1 METFMQDFLR
11 DTRYGLRLLAR
22 SPVFTIVGVLS
33 LAFGIG
39 ANAAIFHLID
49 VLTLRSLAVVSPHEL
64 VAVRPDGPQAF
75 GSYDGPNAHA
85 TYPLWEQIRAN
96 RPAFSAI
103 FAWGDGQFVVGR
115 GAESR
120 PTRGLWVSGDFF
132 PALGV
137 PAHRGRLFGPA
148 DDSRGCGARSVVV
161 SHAYWQSRLGGNEAA
176 IGSALI
182 LRDQPF
188 TIVGVTPPSFTGLE
202 VGERFDV
209 ALPLCAAALWDTR
222 LDRRDR
228 WWLTIMGRIA
238 PGWTITRANEQL
250 RALSPGVLDATIPP
264 GYDAGLVEGYRAIRF
279 GVVSSAR
286 GVSRLRE
293 AHGTSLSMLLG
304 LTALVLL
311 ITCSNLATLV
321 VARASAREREIAV
334 RLAMGATRRRLVS
347 QLLIESLLMAAAG
360 ALLAVPVALMCGR
373 ALVAFLETPTNPI
386 NLTLTADWRLASFAA
401 AAAALAAVLVGL
413 LPALRL
419 SLVDPIVAM
428 RRASRGLTLD
438 RRRGRLQRALV
449 VVQVAISL
457 VLVFS
462 ALLFVQTFRNLEA
475 VDPGFE
481 QDRTMAVS
489 LLDRSAEELPA
500 EQKVA
505 FQEELTR
512 ALRELPGIAAAASST
527 HVPLS
532 GSIWS
537 HFFRVPGSERRKA
550 SRFAYVGPGYFE
562 TLRIPRR
569 AGRDFEARDTSR
581 SRRVMVVNESFVR
594 GHLAGRTPVGTIVQT
609 AAEPGFPA
617 TSYEIVGVV
626 GDTKYADLRDEDC
639 WCPAK
644 GGSMPPIA
652 YVPIAQN
659 PSPYAWA
666 AVVLRSELPVAAMN
680 DAIARRVEQLR
691 PSIATHVME
700 MKTRVRDRVIG
711 ERIVAWLAGAF
722 GVLAMALVAVGL
734 YGIVAYLAVS
744 RRNEIGIRLSLGAT
758 QAQILRLM
766 LRDNLWLLGGGFAIG
781 FPLAVVAM
789 RSAGALLFGLTPL
802 DGPTAAAAIGLLAS
816 VGLLAGAVPAW
827 RAARIR
833 PDVALRSE

>member
-1 METFMQDFLR
+1 MQDLLR

-22 SPVFTIVGVLS
+22 SPIFTTVGILS
-33 LAFGIG
+33 LALGIG

-49 VLTLRSLAVVSPHEL
+49 ALTLRSLAVVNPHEL
-64 VAVRPDGPQAF
+64 VAVRPGGPQAF
-75 GSYDGPNAHA
+75 GSYDGPNANA
-85 TYPLWEQIRAN
+85 TYPLWEQIRASQS
-96 RPAFSAI
+96 AFSAI
-103 FAWGDGQFVVGR
+103 FAWGDGEFVVGR
-115 GAESR
+115 GSESR
-120 PTRGLWVSGDFF
+120 ATRGLWVSGDFF

-137 PAHRGRLFGPA
+137 PPHRGRLFGAA
-148 DDSRGCGARSVVV
+148 DDSRGCGAKSVVV
-161 SHAYWQSRLGGNEAA
+161 SHAFWQSRLGASESAV
-176 IGSALI
+176 GSALI

-209 ALPLCAAALWDTR
+209 ALPLCAAALWDSR

-238 PGWTITRANEQL
+238 PNLTLAQANEQL

-334 RLAMGATRRRLVS
+334 RVALGAPRRRLVS
-347 QLLIESLLMAAAG
+347 QLLVESLLISAAG
-360 ALLAVPVALMCGR
+360 ALLAMPVALICGR
-373 ALVAFLETPTNPI
+373 VLVAFLETPTNPI
-386 NLTLTADWRLASFAA
+386 NLSLTADWRLASFTA

-438 RRRGRLQRALV
+438 RRRGRLHRALV
-449 VVQVAISL
+449 VTQVAISL
-457 VLVFS
+457 VLIFA

-489 LLDRSAEELPA
+489 FLDRSAEELPA

-512 ALRELPGIAAAASST
+512 ALRELPGVAAAASST
-527 HVPLS
+527 HEPLS
-532 GSIWS
+532 GSMWS
-537 HFFRVPGSERRKA
+537 HFFRVTGAQPTGRRA

-562 TLRIPRR
+562 ALRIPRR
-569 AGRDFEARDTSR
+569 AGRDFEARDTAR

-594 GHLAGRTPVGTIVQT
+594 GHLGGRNPVGTIVQT
-609 AAEPGFPA
+609 VAEPGFPE
-617 TSYEIVGVV
+617 TLYEIVGVV

-644 GGSMPPIA
+644 GRGMPPIA

-659 PSPYAWA
+659 HNPYAWA
-666 AVVLRSELPVAAMN
+666 AVVLRSELPAAAMN

-691 PSIATHVME
+691 PSIATHVTE

-758 QAQILRLM
+758 QAQILRLL
-766 LRDNLWLLGGGFAIG
+766 LRDNLWLLGVGFAIG
-781 FPLAVVAM
+781 CPLAVVAM
-789 RSAGALLFGLTPL
+789 RSADALLFGLTPM
-802 DGPTAAAAIGLLAS
+802 DGPTAVTAIGLLAAA
-816 VGLLAGAVPAW
+816 GLLAGAVPAW

-833 PDVALRSE
+833 PEVALRSE

>member
-1 METFMQDFLR
+1 MQDFLR
-11 DTRYGLRLLAR
+11 DTRHGLRLLAR
-22 SPVFTIVGVLS
+22 SPIFTTVGVLS
-33 LAFGIG
+33 LALGIG

-49 VLTLRSLAVVSPHEL
+49 ALTLRSLAVVNPHEL

-75 GSYDGPNAHA
+75 GSYDGPNANA
-85 TYPLWEQIRAN
+85 TYPLWEEIRASDS
-96 RPAFSAI
+96 AFSAM
-103 FAWGDGQFVVGR
+103 FAWGDDYFVVGR
-115 GAESR
+115 GSESG
-120 PTRGLWVSGDFF
+120 PARGLWVSGDFF

-137 PAHRGRLFGPA
+137 PPHRGRLFGPA
-148 DDSRGCGARSVVV
+148 DDSRGCGAKSVVV
-161 SHAYWQSRLGGNEAA
+161 SYAFWQSRLGGSESA
-176 IGSALI
+176 IGSPLI

-188 TIVGVTPPSFTGLE
+188 TIVGVTPSSFTGLE
-202 VGERFDV
+202 VGERFDI
-209 ALPLCAAALWDTR
+209 ALPLCAAALWDSR

-238 PGWTITRANEQL
+238 PNWTITSANEQL
-250 RALSPGVLDATIPP
+250 RAVSPGVLDATIPP

-279 GVVSSAR
+279 GVVPSAR

-293 AHGTSLSMLLG
+293 AHGPSLSLLLG

-321 VARASAREREIAV
+321 VARASARERETAV
-334 RLAMGATRRRLVS
+334 RIAIGATRRRLVW
-347 QLLIESLLMAAAG
+347 QLLTESLLMAAAG
-360 ALLAVPVALMCGR
+360 AMLAVPVALMCGR

-386 NLTLTADWRLASFAA
+386 HLNLTADWRLAAFVAG
-401 AAAALAAVLVGL
+401 AAALAAVLVGL

-419 SLVDPIVAM
+419 SLVDPIVAI
-428 RRASRGLTLD
+428 RRAARGLSLD

-457 VLVFS
+457 VLIFS
-462 ALLFVQTFRNLEA
+462 ALLFVQTFRNLIA

-489 LLDRSAEELPA
+489 FLDRVAEELPA
-500 EQKVA
+500 ERKAA

-512 ALRELPGIAAAASST
+512 ALRGLPGVVAAASST

-537 HFFRVPGSERRKA
+537 HFFRVTGAGQSGRRA
-550 SRFAYVGPGYFE
+550 SRFAYVGPGYFD

-569 AGRDFEARDTSR
+569 AGRDVEPQDTAR

-594 GHLAGRTPVGTIVQT
+594 SHLGGRNAVGTMIRTV
-609 AAEPGFPA
+609 AEPGFPE

-639 WCPAK
+639 WCPTA

-666 AVVLRSELPVAAMN
+666 AVVVRSELPVAVMREP
-680 DAIARRVEQLR
+680 IARRVEQLR
-691 PSIATHVME
+691 PSIATDVTE
-700 MKTRVRDRVIG
+700 LKTRVRERMIG

-758 QAQILRLM
+758 QAQILRLL
-766 LRDNLWLLGGGFAIG
+766 LRDNLWLLGVGFAIG
-781 FPLAVVAM
+781 FPLAVIAL
-789 RSAGALLFGLTPL
+789 RSADALLFGLSAM
-802 DGPTAAAAIGLLAS
+802 DGPTAVAAIGLLAS
-816 VGLLAGAVPAW
+816 AGLLAGTVPAW

-833 PDVALRSE
+833 PEVALRSE

>member
-1 METFMQDFLR
+1 MQDFLR

-22 SPVFTIVGVLS
+22 SPVFTTVGVLS

-49 VLTLRSLAVVSPHEL
+49 ALTLRSLAVVHPHEL

-96 RPAFSAI
+96 RGAFSAI

-120 PTRGLWVSGDFF
+120 LTRGLWVSGDYF

-137 PAHRGRLFGPA
+137 APHRGRLFGPA
-148 DDSRGCGARSVVV
+148 DDSRGCGAKSVVV
-161 SHAYWQSRLGGNEAA
+161 SHAFWQSRLGGRDSA
-176 IGSALI
+176 IGSPLI

-188 TIVGVTPPSFTGLE
+188 TIIGVTPPSFTGLE

-209 ALPLCAAALWDTR
+209 ALPLCAAAFWDGR

-238 PGWTITRANEQL
+238 PDSTITRANEQL
-250 RALSPGVLDATIPP
+250 RALSPGVLDATIPS

-279 GVVSSAR
+279 GVVPSAR

-293 AHGTSLSMLLG
+293 AHGSSLSMLLG

-334 RLAMGATRRRLVS
+334 RMAIGATRRRLVS

-373 ALVAFLETPTNPI
+373 ALVAFLETPATPI
-386 NLTLTADWRLASFAA
+386 NLNLTADWRLVSFAA

-449 VVQVAISL
+449 VAQVAISL
-457 VLVFS
+457 VLIFS
-462 ALLFVQTFRNLEA
+462 ALLLVQTFRNLEA

-489 LLDRSAEELPA
+489 FLDRAAEELPA
-500 EQKVA
+500 EQKAA

-512 ALRELPGIAAAASST
+512 ALRGLPGVAAAASST

-532 GSIWS
+532 GAMWS
-537 HFFRVPGSERRKA
+537 HFFRVTGAEPSRRNA
-550 SRFAYVGPGYFE
+550 SRFAYVGPGYFD
-562 TLRIPRR
+562 TLRIPTRTGR
-569 AGRDFEARDTSR
+569 AFEPRDTAR
-581 SRRVMVVNESFVR
+581 SQRVMVVNESFVR
-594 GHLAGRTPVGTIVQT
+594 GHLGGRVPVGTIVQT
-609 AAEPGFPA
+609 IAEPGFPA
-617 TSYEIVGVV
+617 TAYEIVGVV

-644 GGSMPPIA
+644 GGTMPPIA
-652 YVPIAQN
+652 YVPIAQLA
-659 PSPYAWA
+659 SPYAWA
-666 AVVLRSELPVAAMN
+666 AVVVRSELPVAAMREP
-680 DAIARRVEQLR
+680 IARRIEQLR
-691 PSIATHVME
+691 PSIATDVTE
-700 MKTRVRDRVIG
+700 LKTSVRERLTG

-722 GVLAMALVAVGL
+722 GVLAMALVAIGL

-758 QAQILRLM
+758 QAQILRLL
-766 LRDNLWLLGGGFAIG
+766 LRENLWLLGGGFAIG

-789 RSAGALLFGLTPL
+789 RSAGALLFGLTPV
-802 DGPTAAAAIGLLAS
+802 DAPTALAAIGLLAS
-816 VGLLAGAVPAW
+816 AGLLAGAVPAW
-827 RAARIR
+827 RASRIR